1 MSERPA
7 KRAKLTKHS
16 FVDLEAQVDNNKVD
30 QEEDG
35 QEDEEELDEEE
46 EEYDTIELHT
56 QLREAMDKEGK
67 DMWQGLLHRA
77 QVRTAGQSPSP
88 GILDVAL
95 TGGELWEIG
104 CMPGCEEA
112 VPLKVL
118 ARSLHPTS
126 PQFLA
131 RSVIGRWTC
140 IGRVYAE
147 VSGLEQAKRLAA
159 AIPELHGSQ
168 LCRVP
173 LEERVS
179 VLTIRNVTL
188 LQEDHWLRVRGK
200 RSQWRQYRGDTG
212 RTIVQRS
219 ELKLLLIPRLKD
231 QADHGIPPRRVRTF
245 PEMLAQ
251 FGSGVRQNQGRDED
265 GEFTFWG
272 LTFDKDGFLLA
283 DLDSVDTLPW
293 SERTLP
299 GLDELHLFKSSAKI
313 APDMIDRTLSDIQEL
328 IVHIGDKVKITS
340 GKFKGLGA
348 RVLTVDAREAEV
360 YIPSQ
365 DLVHRLVL
373 SQLQRHFHVGDE
385 VQVMQGPHRGRVGWI
400 VDEANSTVKVL
411 HVELQSENNAVGKTV
426 MVVYNDKKPRAT
438 ANIYKGY
445 KGLIK
450 NTDGFGAAFVE
461 LEVCNNKQVK
471 LRIDD
476 LILRDDYR
484 AAGQQNRL
492 EDFSTPPKK
501 TAAVSLATTSSESEP
516 VVATPMPE
524 QETTLQSPA
533 WDPAAADPHA
543 HPAHWLEHVS
553 LAGRRIKLCDEGE
566 ASSWILEFIGI
577 EADSAVVRDGMQRR
591 LVPFERVRPVGL
603 SAVEDL
609 VVPISG
615 DLSGKFYKVKVYGE
629 QECEVHKPGRRLL
642 KHESNLRFET
652 QNLLLY
658 LGLSAPAVSPS
669 VSPHDELAPTLRS
682 HSKAPAVT
690 VDLPIPPVETPKQD
704 ASRQRSPSPLSPL
717 TSLEE
722 HSLHLSTPSVTH
734 PPPPPPPLQLSESAE
749 TDSTLVGPTH
759 ERLDVSV
766 RSWESDSDSEILTA
780 YIHSKTAYNRTVMA
794 PNKEATVEHPVVK
807 HCPVLTAGELSP
819 KAAMELDNAFQDFFT
834 ACGRSKT
841 IAEEEKV
848 PLILSAFKDL
858 HIHDWIASDHER
870 LLGLTYDAFM
880 KELDAFE
887 EDQRSSKRVAL
898 SGNAGNTAPRSSS
911 NKAST
916 STGRAQTGG
925 KWKKLPKLEQS
936 EKDLLEEYEGCWKC
950 RQFFA
955 YHGTRSCPNEFP
967 PGNGYHTLTL
977 SDVQKHPKYNAYM
990 EKKGKAKTVAA
1001 VTDTNE
1007 SDDEDDAVAATM
1019 SSALGDGTDSEVE
1032 HGDSD
1037 VSPLF
1042 RSKHIVWRA
1051 TLTGPRAEFPVK
1063 VSTLIDNGA
1072 HLVLIRPELVDS
1084 LGLERLKLPVPETVD
1099 VAIKS
1104 LKEKRKIELD
1114 EFVKI
1119 TVTSLDGRWTSRTVH
1134 AIIAPGLYP
1143 LPPHKPKPLSPKQK
1157 RREFDKEVEKVK
1169 LIKKTTLAEL
1179 CTVIRERITVPDEPS
1194 GELCAHAVAA
1204 VKERVEILANWETLL
1219 QKMQEHERLLKEEF
1233 LDTLR
1238 RTSKVGHAG
1247 RIRPS
1252 SSRYASPAFIIP
1264 KADPTVLP
1272 RWVNDYHDLNV
1283 NTIEDSHP
1291 IPRQDD
1297 ILADC
1302 LKGVFFAQIDM
1313 TNSFFQTPMHP
1324 DHIHLTAVTTP
1335 FGLYEWTVM
1344 PMGLRNAPA
1353 IHQRRVT
1360 HALRECIGRI
1370 CHIYL
1375 DDIVIWSQT
1384 LEEHV
1389 RNVREVLTLENFQRQ
1404 KDLSRRQARWMEFM
1418 SQYDFKIIYV
1428 QGEANS
1434 VADALSRLPTE
1445 STKSSTR
1452 AEREALGPWD
1462 VDPEDELCI
1471 VMERPLTSPCDMAE
1485 GLQADKDL
1493 LDAIRS
1499 GYKLDPWTEKLR
1511 SAKDGMNGIAEKDGL
1526 WFLAHD
1532 ALGHFGFD
1540 KTYGSLRGSYYWPN
1554 MRKDLEEAYT
1564 RVGCEAGSCTHGHHC
1579 EDLATLFFDNW
1590 FCENGLPLDIV
1601 SDRDKLFVSKF
1612 WKALHTLTG
1621 IKLRLSTSYHPET
1634 DGASERTNKT
1644 VNQVDRNQKG
1654 WAKAL
1659 PKIRFDIMNTV
1670 NTSTGFSPFQLRLGR
1685 SPRLIPSLLTKQEP
1699 ADASAE
1705 EKNAWDLIRKL
1716 ETDTWEAQ
1724 DNLLKAKIS
1733 QSFFANKNRQLT
1745 FPFKVGDRVVL
1756 STVHRRQEYKAPGKK
1771 RVAKFMPRYDG
1782 PYRIT
1787 DVDEDHSTVTLDLPN
1802 SPNMFPVFH
1811 TSQVKPFTENDA
1823 TLFPSREF
1831 EKPPPIVTENG
1842 EEYYIRDIIDER
1854 RRGRGWQYKVRWE
1867 GYAPEDETWLPRRE
1881 LEDTEALDVW
1891 LAKRRSDV

>member
-1 MSERPA
+1 
-7 KRAKLTKHS
+7 
-16 FVDLEAQVDNNKVD
+16 
-30 QEEDG
+30 
-35 QEDEEELDEEE
+35 
-46 EEYDTIELHT
+46 
-56 QLREAMDKEGK
+56 
-67 DMWQGLLHRA
+67 
-77 QVRTAGQSPSP
+77 
-88 GILDVAL
+88 
-95 TGGELWEIG
+95 
-104 CMPGCEEA
+104 
-112 VPLKVL
+112 
-118 ARSLHPTS
+118 
-126 PQFLA
+126 
-131 RSVIGRWTC
+131 
-140 IGRVYAE
+140 
-147 VSGLEQAKRLAA
+147 
-159 AIPELHGSQ
+159 
-168 LCRVP
+168 
-173 LEERVS
+173 
-179 VLTIRNVTL
+179 
-188 LQEDHWLRVRGK
+188 
-200 RSQWRQYRGDTG
+200 
-212 RTIVQRS
+212 
-219 ELKLLLIPRLKD
+219 
-231 QADHGIPPRRVRTF
+231 
-245 PEMLAQ
+245 
-251 FGSGVRQNQGRDED
+251 
-265 GEFTFWG
+265 
-272 LTFDKDGFLLA
+272 
-283 DLDSVDTLPW
+283 
-293 SERTLP
+293 
-299 GLDELHLFKSSAKI
+299 
-313 APDMIDRTLSDIQEL
+313 
-328 IVHIGDKVKITS
+328 
-340 GKFKGLGA
+340 
-348 RVLTVDAREAEV
+348 
-360 YIPSQ
+360 
-365 DLVHRLVL
+365 
-373 SQLQRHFHVGDE
+373 
-385 VQVMQGPHRGRVGWI
+385 
-400 VDEANSTVKVL
+400 
-411 HVELQSENNAVGKTV
+411 
-426 MVVYNDKKPRAT
+426 
-438 ANIYKGY
+438 
-445 KGLIK
+445 
-450 NTDGFGAAFVE
+450 
-461 LEVCNNKQVK
+461 
-471 LRIDD
+471 
-476 LILRDDYR
+476 
-484 AAGQQNRL
+484 
-492 EDFSTPPKK
+492 
-501 TAAVSLATTSSESEP
+501 
-516 VVATPMPE
+516 
-524 QETTLQSPA
+524 
-533 WDPAAADPHA
+533 
-543 HPAHWLEHVS
+543 
-553 LAGRRIKLCDEGE
+553 
-566 ASSWILEFIGI
+566 
-577 EADSAVVRDGMQRR
+577 
-591 LVPFERVRPVGL
+591 
-603 SAVEDL
+603 
-609 VVPISG
+609 
-615 DLSGKFYKVKVYGE
+615 
-629 QECEVHKPGRRLL
+629 
-642 KHESNLRFET
+642 
-652 QNLLLY
+652 
-658 LGLSAPAVSPS
+658 
-669 VSPHDELAPTLRS
+669 
-682 HSKAPAVT
+682 
-690 VDLPIPPVETPKQD
+690 
-704 ASRQRSPSPLSPL
+704 
-717 TSLEE
+717 
-722 HSLHLSTPSVTH
+722 
-734 PPPPPPPLQLSESAE
+734 
-749 TDSTLVGPTH
+749 
-759 ERLDVSV
+759 
-766 RSWESDSDSEILTA
+766 
-780 YIHSKTAYNRTVMA
+780 MA

-858 HIHDWIASDHER
+858 HIRDWIASDRER

-880 KELDAFE
+880 KELRANYLPTDWIENVCNEILGNRQQKNEPFWAWTQKMKAVNILLRGTTSHFNDDQLRQQLEGLMDAELRKAAARKGINAKTTLKDWIEAVKNLDEEYAYDRKRYRDAFE

-1001 VTDTNE
+1001 VTDANE

-1037 VSPLF
+1037 VSPPF

-1143 LPPHKPKPLSPKQK
+1143 LPPHKPKPLSLKQK

-1233 LDTLR
+1233 LDVFKPIPHVDELPTEFLSEIHLKDATKNVKSRTYACPRKYKGSWQTLI
-1238 RTSKVGHAG
+1238 KQHLDAG

-1264 KADPTVLP
+1264 KADPTALP
-1272 RWVNDYHDLNV
+1272 RWVNDYRDLNA
-1283 NTIEDSHP
+1283 NTVKDSHP

-1389 RNVREVLTLENFQRQ
+1389 RNVREVLSALRAAKLYINEKKSHLFCTEINFLGHKISAAGIEADGKKADKIANWPTPKSATEVRAFLGLVRYLSAFLPNLAEHTFILNKMTM
-1404 KDLSRRQARWMEFM
+1404 KDCDKDFPPWTEKEQAAFDAIKAIVVSRDCLTSIDYAKMP
-1418 SQYDFKIIYV
+1418 DNKIFV
-1428 QGEANS
+1428 MT
-1434 VADALSRLPTE
+1434 DASETRLPTE

-1485 GLQADKDL
+1485 GLCGTSSICATKLAINADKDL

-1499 GYKLDPWTEKLR
+1499 RYKLDPWTEKLR

-1554 MRKDLEEAYT
+1554 MRKDLEEAY
-1564 RVGCEAGSCTHGHHC
+1564 VPGCADCQRNKNTTKKPIGPLHPLPIPDARGDSVAIDFIGPLP
-1579 EDLATLFFDNW
+1579 EDDGKNCIISF
-1590 FCENGLPLDIV
+1590 
-1601 SDRDKLFVSKF
+1601 
-1612 WKALHTLTG
+1612 
-1621 IKLRLSTSYHPET
+1621 T
-1634 DGASERTNKT
+1634 D
-1644 VNQVDRNQKG
+1644 
-1654 WAKAL
+1654 
-1659 PKIRFDIMNTV
+1659 
-1670 NTSTGFSPFQLRLGR
+1670 RLG
-1685 SPRLIPSLLTKQEP
+1685 SDEP

-1787 DVDEDHSTVTLDLPN
+1787 DVDEDHSTVTLNLPN

-1831 EKPPPIVTENG
+1831 EKPLPIVTENG

-1854 RRGRGWQYKVRWE
+1854 WHGRGWQYKVRWE
-1867 GYAPEDETWLPRRE
+1867 GYAPEDKTWLPR
-1881 LEDTEALDVW
+1881 
-1891 LAKRRSDV
+1891 